1 MSRKPG
7 IMVLALILM
16 AAALNVSILIF
27 NLTLPSRAAVAG
39 MDYRALVTDS
49 DFKRVVQ
56 TIVETCRA
64 NVYAEVRQGPWR
76 LVGSGGGQL
85 KGVANPPF
93 LAP

>member
-7 IMVLALILM
+7 TMMLALILV
-16 AAALNVSILIF
+16 ATALNASILIF

-49 DFKRVVQ
+49 DFKRAVQ

-64 NVYAEVRQGPWR
+64 NVELGKVQC
-76 LVGSGGGQL
+76 
-85 KGVANPPF
+85 
-93 LAP
+93 